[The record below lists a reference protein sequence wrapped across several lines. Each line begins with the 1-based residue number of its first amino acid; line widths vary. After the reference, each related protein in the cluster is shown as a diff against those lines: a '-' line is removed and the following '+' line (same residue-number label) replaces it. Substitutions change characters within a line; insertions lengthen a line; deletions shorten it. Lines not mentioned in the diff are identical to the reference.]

1 MSTFTTARKRRD
13 PITFTI
19 DDDEFE
25 FDPPKLAGPVLA
37 LLDRDDDGDGRGALK
52 ANWDW
57 LTEGLRSEDVE
68 RLRAR
73 LADPDDGL
81 DIDTLAEVARWLA
94 GQVSGRPTGPR
105 DGS

>member
-37 LLDRDDDGDGRGALK
+37 LLDDSDDDSGRGALK
-52 ANWDW
+52 ATWDW
-57 LTEGLRSEDVE
+57 LTDGLRSEDVE
-68 RLRAR
+68 RLRER

-81 DIDTLAEVARWLA
+81 DIDTVAEVARWLA
-94 GQVSGRPTGPR
+94 GKVSGRPTGPR
-105 DGS
+105 DG